1 MNIYWVTAIFSSV
14 LGFLTKYSGYAIP
27 DKYVNHSRI
36 QRINLLIPVALL
48 SALVA
53 VNTVA
58 TKKELIL
65 DHRLGGV
72 LFALLAIRFKA
83 PFLVMM
89 IGAGVVSAILYRFG
103 F

>member
-1 MNIYWVTAIFSSV
+1 MNIYWTTAIIASI
-14 LGFLTKYSGYAIP
+14 LGFLTKLSGFAVP
-27 DKYVNHSRI
+27 EKYVRHPRI
-36 QRINLLIPVALL
+36 QRINILIPVALL

-53 VNTVA
+53 VNTLA
-58 TKKELIL
+58 TKKELTF

-72 LFALLAIRFKA
+72 LFAAIALKFKA

-89 IGAGVVSAILYRFG
+89 LGAGVVSAILYHFG